1 MFDTS
6 TEVGSSGENAITF
19 VVLGRFPQKYPRK
32 LRTSQARRLGTSDW
46 HTEHEK
52 YVKQGQKYSE
62 NLLDVGSACIV
73 RLCYTLV
80 FWVIRTDF
88 GQCLVAW
95 QTATPHD
102 TGLDA

>member
-46 HTEHEK
+46 HTEH
-52 YVKQGQKYSE
+52 KYSE